1 PPPISG
7 LPTAG
12 EYEVTPRPP
21 AIPSTP
27 PAVILREEL
36 PKTAQEAQGG
46 PVETVEIQQDSNRAA
61 QLGGDGTSVVTFDE
75 YTGTFYRITPDGVP
89 TKMTDQTFTGAQKI
103 TWAPQTDKAFIE
115 FPDGSNIVYNFE
127 EKKQIS
133 IPSHWTEPS
142 FSPDGT
148 KISMKIIGEDPD
160 NRWFAVADAD
170 GSNARVLE
178 PLLKKAG
185 FFIPSWSPSGQV
197 AGFFREGI
205 DGDRQKLFFL
215 GLNGE
220 NFKAAVVAGRGLEFT
235 WSPQGDKLL
244 HSVYSSSGRYLPELW
259 IVNALGD
266 EIGDNRRRLKLNTWA
281 HKCAFA
287 DNETVYCAVPVTLKD
302 GAGLLPSYG
311 DVEEDH
317 IYRIDLTTGYRQR
330 IAMPAEKHTIQTL
343 VVSKDQDVLYFV
355 DKFEG
360 NLFKID
366 L

>member
-1 PPPISG
+1 MPLWKRILLIAGFIIVVILLALLLYFVFFRQPQKVVTPPIQPPPPISG

-178 PLLKKAG
+178 PLLKK
-185 FFIPSWSPSGQV
+185 P
-197 AGFFREGI
+197 
-205 DGDRQKLFFL
+205 D
-215 GLNGE
+215 
-220 NFKAAVVAGRGLEFT
+220 
-235 WSPQGDKLL
+235 
-244 HSVYSSSGRYLPELW
+244 SSSPPGLRPDRWRVSSARASTVIGRNSFFWVSTAKTLRRPWLQDA
-259 IVNALGD
+259 ALSSRG
-266 EIGDNRRRLKLNTWA
+266 RRRATSFYTACTQAL
-281 HKCAFA
+281 A
-287 DNETVYCAVPVTLKD
+287 DTC
-302 GAGLLPSYG
+302 PSSG
-311 DVEEDH
+311 
-317 IYRIDLTTGYRQR
+317 
-330 IAMPAEKHTIQTL
+330 
-343 VVSKDQDVLYFV
+343 S
-355 DKFEG
+355 
-360 NLFKID
+360 
-366 L
+366 